1 MHIPDGLMSPEVLV
15 IGWIGTLIFVGLSLR
30 KISGKMDEKTIPFM
44 AVLGAGIFVAQMINF
59 PVGGGTTGHLL
70 GAALATVLLGP
81 WGAVLV
87 LTVILIIQS
96 LVFGDGG
103 LTALGL
109 NVLNMAVI
117 APAVAWLTLNALD
130 NYKNFSI
137 PLAAWASVFVAAVVC
152 AAQLALSYG
161 LSGGAYGIEAVIA
174 FPTMMGYH
182 LVIGVGEAI
191 ITVGVVA
198 YLAKVAPETLSMRIE
213 AEEVSQ

>member
-15 IGWIGTLIFVGLSLR
+15 IGWIGGLIFVGLSLR
-30 KISGKMDEKTIPFM
+30 KISGRIDDKTIPFM

-117 APAVAWLTLNALD
+117 APIVAWLTLRGLSD
-130 NYKNFSI
+130 HKKIGI
-137 PLAAWASVFVAAVVC
+137 PLAAWSSVFVAAVAC
-152 AAQLALSYG
+152 AAQLSLSYA
-161 LSGGAYGIEAVIA
+161 LTGGAYGIEAMIA

-191 ITVGVVA
+191 ITGGVVA
-198 YLAKVAPETLSMRIE
+198 YLAKVAPETLDMKIG